1 MFLYSNISRRNI
13 KILCQALSSQI
24 MEQCKRYIKLDV
36 ALGSNPEMGIQMLEK
51 CIFCCNVYKT
61 IYDNV
66 CFL

>member
-1 MFLYSNISRRNI
+1 
-13 KILCQALSSQI
+13 
-24 MEQCKRYIKLDV
+24 MEQCKKYIKLDV

-61 IYDNV
+61 IYNNV